1 MIYIEFKGPALNRFL
16 KKARCAKALARAI
29 RGLTNLIRQQD
40 PEVKIDCK
48 ITVVG
53 NAEKTT

>member
-1 MIYIEFKGPALNRFL
+1 MIYIEFKSSALDRFL
-16 KKARCAKALARAI
+16 KKERYAKALARAI
-29 RGLTNLIRQQD
+29 KGLTELIRQQD

-53 NAEKTT
+53 NAKTTA